1 MVPIQNNTISH
12 TDNFFQSVVLLTYSH
27 SSYRDVLNIYFIQ
40 LIKYFNQISGYLLID
55 KLFIDI
61 PTNYKIVYY
70 NNNQSY
76 YQHLIKALCAI
87 KEDYILYM
95 QDDYFLID
103 EPDFNILNKALIKLK
118 SDKIDFVRL
127 IRTGGE
133 TIYFESDIFH
143 KISNNSKT
151 LFSTQAT
158 IWKKKSLYNLLSYAD
173 KENKIDNI
181 WESEIN
187 LNNISIML
195 DLKGIFLYNNETKRG
210 ENHWDSKYFP
220 YTATAIVKGKWNYKE
235 YKDELINIFSSN
247 KINTKRQSNINSKIL
262 NLIYFFQL
270 SYKKIFNNN

>member
-1 MVPIQNNTISH
+1 MVPIQNNTTSH
-12 TDNFFQSVVLLTYSH
+12 TYNFFQSVVLLTYSH

-70 NNNQSY
+70 NNNQTY
-76 YQHLIKALCAI
+76 YQHLLKALCAI

-95 QDDYFLID
+95 QDDYLLID

-127 IRTGGE
+127 IRTGDD
-133 TIYFESDIFH
+133 TINIGSNIFH
-143 KISNNSKT
+143 QIPKNSKT

-173 KENKIDNI
+173 KKNKIDNI

-195 DLKGIFLYNNETKRG
+195 DIKGVFLYNNENKRG
-210 ENHWDSKYFP
+210 KNHWDSKYFP
-220 YTATAIVKGKWNYKE
+220 YIATAIVKGKWNYKE
-235 YKDELINIFSSN
+235 YKDELIKIFTSN
-247 KINTKRQSNINSKIL
+247 NINTKRQSNINSNIL
-262 NLIYFFQL
+262 NLIYYFQL
-270 SYKKIFNNN
+270 SYKKLFNNN